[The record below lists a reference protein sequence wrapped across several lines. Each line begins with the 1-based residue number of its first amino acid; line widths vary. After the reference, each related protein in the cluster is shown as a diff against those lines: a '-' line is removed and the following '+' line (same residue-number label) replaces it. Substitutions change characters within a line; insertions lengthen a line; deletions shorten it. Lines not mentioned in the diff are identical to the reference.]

1 MPNPAAMITSIAPQ
15 SAHLDAGSADAD
27 RRALGNGAGAPD
39 ADGLDPTLSWRRCTA
54 EHHLDPNVA
63 SAPNILTEREL
74 AGRRE
79 AFHMIPLLAQEEID
93 RLYAIVRQ
101 LGYVVLLCNTEGI
114 ALHHRGNQA
123 MADQF
128 KYWGVWLGGV
138 WSEHIEGTNGIGT
151 CIVEQ
156 RSISVHRDQHFRSR
170 HAGLS
175 CAGAP
180 VFDADARLVAVLDCS
195 SIAPEVSDRAHA
207 LTLAATITAAREI
220 EERLFRDAFHRSWI
234 VGAVP
239 FDHSA
244 PAFVAALDDD
254 RRVIGADRVARSAF
268 GLGDDDLARG
278 VKLGTLFDSDV
289 PQRRGLE
296 DDRAVRLTRGRGA
309 SMWHAV
315 ITAPAS
321 TVRRSGASCH
331 TRPRIALRPDLPQP
345 TPATR
350 SHAGLPRAV
359 ASRVRGHIGVHLDRN
374 IALAVLAG
382 LAGLSVSHFAR
393 SFRQAVGG
401 PPHGYTLRRRI
412 ERARATLKQTDQPS
426 SETALA
432 VGCSDHSHFA

>member
-1 MPNPAAMITSIAPQ
+1 MPNTAALIQ
-15 SAHLDAGSADAD
+15 SS
-27 RRALGNGAGAPD
+27 APD
-39 ADGLDPTLSWRRCTA
+39 IGSRGFDMTLSWRRCTA
-54 EHHLDPNVA
+54 AHHLDPNVA

-79 AFHMIPLLAQEEID
+79 AFNLIPLLAQEEID

-156 RSISVHRDQHFRSR
+156 RPISVHRDQHFRSR

-220 EERLFRDAFHRSWI
+220 EERLFRDTFHRSWI
-234 VGAVP
+234 VAAVP
-239 FDHSA
+239 CDDST
-244 PAFVAALDDD
+244 PALLVALDDD
-254 RRVIGADRVARSAF
+254 RRIIGADRVARSVF
-268 GLGDDDLARG
+268 DLGDDDLARG
-278 VKLGTLFDSDV
+278 MQLGTLFDSDV
-289 PQRRGLE
+289 PQRRGPE
-296 DDRAVRLTRGRGA
+296 DDLPVRLTRGRGA
-309 SMWHAV
+309 SLWHAL
-315 ITAPAS
+315 ITAPDS
-321 TVRRSGASCH
+321 TVQRR
-331 TRPRIALRPDLPQP
+331 
-345 TPATR
+345 
-350 SHAGLPRAV
+350 
-359 ASRVRGHIGVHLDRN
+359 
-374 IALAVLAG
+374 
-382 LAGLSVSHFAR
+382 
-393 SFRQAVGG
+393 
-401 PPHGYTLRRRI
+401 
-412 ERARATLKQTDQPS
+412 
-426 SETALA
+426 
-432 VGCSDHSHFA
+432 